1 VVSIDQDVA
10 APGQGG
16 EFIDITAGEPF
27 AVMAGG
33 DINLQPR
40 LYLFGGNEQ
49 RGCGC
54 GVPELAV

>member
-1 VVSIDQDVA
+1 MVSINQDVA
-10 APGQGG
+10 ALSQGG
-16 EFIDITAGEPF
+16 EFIDITAGVPF
-27 AVMAGG
+27 AVMAGS
-33 DINLQPR
+33 DINLQAR